1 MLGEV
6 LLKLR
11 SALLWECLHELLGRL
26 LVGRPEPQDPGGAG
40 KADMTLND
48 QSLANDVHDIGEGD
62 RDFGLGRE
70 PKGPRPAAAEH
81 DAVLFKADLTL
92 TGNLP
97 VPLWLSAEPAPPRR
111 IGKIDHER
119 SRCRVPCRSLLERSV
134 LGIHVRPL
142 LCSISTP

>member
-48 QSLANDVHDIGEGD
+48 QSRANDDHDIGERC
-62 RDFGLGRE
+62 RDVALRRE
-70 PKGPRPAAAEH
+70 PKGASPAAAEH
-81 DAVLFKADLTL
+81 RAVRSNRAVTPTVDR
-92 TGNLP
+92 P
-97 VPLWLSAEPAPPRR
+97 VPL
-111 IGKIDHER
+111 
-119 SRCRVPCRSLLERSV
+119 
-134 LGIHVRPL
+134 
-142 LCSISTP
+142 